1 MDKKHMSYLS
11 IFVLTVTLF
20 GCKSF
25 QSETEK
31 AENSQL
37 NSQAGLQGKA
47 INYRSLP
54 IAKELIAL
62 TSQEGQS
69 LAYSA
74 DARSDLLPL
83 LSSLEWQQMQTFCG
97 IASAVTV
104 LNMLKI
110 PGPIASE
117 YNYRAFT
124 QNNFFQDQTLK
135 IAKREDVLKSGLT
148 LQQLG
153 SLLSSYGAKVVVHS
167 SDKMTFEVFKAKA
180 IENLKSVD
188 DAIIVNYSRSLVFQ
202 EGGGHHSLV
211 GAYHSKADRF
221 LILDVAQHRYEP
233 VWVRSIDLWNAIH
246 TADQLDSS
254 MWRGF
259 LSVSKK

>member
-1 MDKKHMSYLS
+1 MNKKHNSYLP
-11 IFVLTVTLF
+11 IIVLAVTLF
-20 GCKSF
+20 GCKPF
-25 QSETEK
+25 HSEREQV
-31 AENSQL
+31 ENSQL

-54 IAKELIAL
+54 IANELLAL
-62 TSQEGQS
+62 TSPEGQN

-83 LSSLEWQQMQTFCG
+83 LSLLQWQQMQPFCG

-110 PGPIASE
+110 PAPIASE
-117 YNYRAFT
+117 YNYRVFT

-135 IAKREDVLKSGLT
+135 TAKREEVLKSGVT

-167 SDKMTFEVFKAKA
+167 SDKTTFEDFKAKV

-188 DAIIVNYSRSLVFQ
+188 DAIIVNYSRPMVFQ
-202 EGGGHHSLV
+202 QGGGHHSPV
-211 GAYHSKADRF
+211 GAYHSKAIVF
-221 LILDVAQHRYEP
+221 L
-233 VWVRSIDLWNAIH
+233 
-246 TADQLDSS
+246 
-254 MWRGF
+254 F
-259 LSVSKK
+259 LM